1 MNFKNILELLENELE
16 RRQERAKEFYG
27 MFCKLEK
34 ENKKLQK
41 ENQTLRNDLKELSD
55 LWQKENQKD

>member
-1 MNFKNILELLENELE
+1 MIFKNILELLENELE
-16 RRQERAKEFYG
+16 SRKERAKEFYG
-27 MFCKLEK
+27 IFCQLEK

-41 ENQTLRNDLKELSD
+41 ENQKLRNDLKELSD